1 MYGRLPLQTTQWR
14 AMSSVTVVESRD
26 TVQLPCPFKLASI
39 GAATRRLCVGEHPM
53 NLFAKLAITFSAAL
67 VFIVSMIDAGHAAAD
82 AAAGAS
88 TAAVRSL
95 P

>member
-1 MYGRLPLQTTQWR
+1 
-14 AMSSVTVVESRD
+14 
-26 TVQLPCPFKLASI
+26 
-39 GAATRRLCVGEHPM
+39 M